1 MNPIKL
7 VALFVVSLGLMAC
20 GSSDTNAPTTTPNV
34 APTASAGTDQTVISE
49 VSVTLSGTGSDSDG
63 SIANYVW
70 SQEGGTGLTLNS
82 ANTDTATFTAPG
94 VTTATSYTLK
104 LTVTDNDGASNSDE
118 LVITVNPIARAAG
131 LTLPTQVEVIP
142 D

>member
-70 SQEGGTGLTLNS
+70 SQEGGTGLALSN
-82 ANTDTATFTAPG
+82 ANTATATFTAPV